1 MPERARYTADG
12 QLLARSPVRARMRYD
27 LVSVIAP
34 AGPGSDEEPAALRRA
49 LRRPP
54 GFNARTV
61 ALAEKLRA
69 ASSSD
74 AEVVT
79 RAIALLREGGYAY
92 TLEPPLLGADSVD
105 EFLFDTRA
113 GFCEHFSSAF
123 VFMMRAAGVPS
134 RTVLYPVVVFA
145 VAATVLAGLAS
156 IRVTPWALRESFL
169 LLNKMLASRVT
180 VSGVRGCPRHAHWMR
195 SGWVVPPVLSSTCC
209 RSNTSRA
216 G

>member
-1 MPERARYTADG
+1 RVCEG
-12 QLLARSPVRARMRYD
+12 

-34 AGPGSDEEPAALRRA
+34 AGPGSDEGPAALRRA
-49 LRRPP
+49 LSKPP

-69 ASSSD
+69 SSSSD

-79 RAIALLREGGYAY
+79 RAIALLREGGYVY

-123 VFMMRAAGVPS
+123 VFLMRAAGIPARVVTGYQGGDLNPVDQII
-134 RTVLYPVVVFA
+134 TVRQSDAHAWTEVFLPGRGW
-145 VAATVLAGLAS
+145 VRIDPTAAAMPQRVNDGLA
-156 IRVTPWALRESFL
+156 RALPQMEGL
-169 LLNKMLASRVT
+169 PLMLRPDMAWLRAA
-180 VSGVRGCPRHAHWMR
+180 RYQWEALAHKWNV
-195 SGWVVPPVLSSTCC
+195 WVLGYSPE
-209 RSNTSRA
+209 RQR
-216 G
+216 